1 MTSFSMENWQGMG
14 KPFLYPPSTASHA
27 IAIFSTNQP
36 ASYRSESSKLAQ
48 QYQLRQQA
56 CLFDMSNSVWNKEQ
70 RVITKAYILSLD
82 LTMKMFLKASFSR
95 LKNHDVQDFDRDP
108 EEYWLSVI
116 LMPSEKGIPVELL
129 RRKVQGKQL
138 FLQHPP
144 SGMKMI

>member
-1 MTSFSMENWQGMG
+1 
-14 KPFLYPPSTASHA
+14 
-27 IAIFSTNQP
+27 
-36 ASYRSESSKLAQ
+36 
-48 QYQLRQQA
+48 
-56 CLFDMSNSVWNKEQ
+56 
-70 RVITKAYILSLD
+70 
-82 LTMKMFLKASFSR
+82 MKMFLKASFSR